1 MENNAFIDARFVDI
15 LAIMDARQI
24 ISVYEIGED
33 GKETLRFSNLPV
45 YTFLG
50 EENKG
55 LFRKYEVVGIV
66 AGLFTNVLIKKTKG
80 GF

>member
-24 ISVYEIGED
+24 ISVYIIGDD
-33 GKETLRFSNLPV
+33 GKETIGFSNVPV

-66 AGLFTNVLIKKTKG
+66 AGLFTNVLIKKSKG